1 MLVIHDISYCA
12 AIMNNL
18 ADDDDGTDSLADGS
32 VASAADTRS
41 VRSSSMGEYPGYP
54 TRNSSSESLLGMGK
68 RGKHVLL
75 TRTGSSSAILLS
87 SVPVTSESAAVLQQP
102 PDVGRPT
109 PIFTS

>member
-1 MLVIHDISYCA
+1 
-12 AIMNNL
+12 MNNL

-87 SVPVTSESAAVLQQP
+87 SGVPVTSASAAALQQP
-102 PDVGRPT
+102 PDVGRPA